1 MEFTSAAGPWPESA
15 PEPQPELR
23 AGLES
28 LGFQLLG
35 AQVVTMPPSELAK
48 LVDGYAPE
56 HHETFLQWISVPAQV
71 LAAPDGSAFA
81 RLSWFWWGRNAE
93 LSTVLPDG
101 QLVTTVT
108 AWGVDPPWP
117 RKIQRAYARTTDR
130 LREQVLDHADAASL
144 RIVDGDA
151 AELWT
156 AHRDFVASVVPDT
169 SRLPPHTDLT
179 DAVELYQASHD
190 FRARLAER
198 AVLVAWPI
206 WMALLAVLGGVFA
219 LLHLTVLPPQVFD
232 LVTHP
237 AGLAVVAALAVL
249 GTSPALRAIAL
260 RTRHWPVRGRFRAP
274 VPRVPR
280 PAEEFEL
287 DW

>member
-1 MEFTSAAGPWPESA
+1 RM
-15 PEPQPELR
+15 
-23 AGLES
+23 
-28 LGFQLLG
+28 LG

-56 HHETFLQWISVPAQV
+56 HHETFLRWISVPAQV

-151 AELWT
+151 
-156 AHRDFVASVVPDT
+156 
-169 SRLPPHTDLT
+169 
-179 DAVELYQASHD
+179 
-190 FRARLAER
+190 
-198 AVLVAWPI
+198 
-206 WMALLAVLGGVFA
+206 
-219 LLHLTVLPPQVFD
+219 
-232 LVTHP
+232 
-237 AGLAVVAALAVL
+237 
-249 GTSPALRAIAL
+249 
-260 RTRHWPVRGRFRAP
+260 
-274 VPRVPR
+274 
-280 PAEEFEL
+280 
-287 DW
+287 